1 MEPERHPRRAYD
13 KDGTILPPATVAST
27 KAHGMTSITA
37 TCHSPVCHRSAD
49 VGLDGFPDDMAIPDI
64 APLLKCSACGGKR
77 ITVMTNMR
85 EWYAT
90 CRARKLGVP

>member
-13 KDGTILPPATVAST
+13 KDSTMLQRATVAST

-37 TCHSPVCHRSAD
+37 TCHSPGCHRSGD
-49 VGLDGFPDDMAIPDI
+49 VSLDGLPNDMAIPDI

-85 EWYAT
+85 EYYAI